1 MPPSGGPPVPI
12 PNKLIFPDILP
23 CMNWINLET
32 STLDS
37 PEFLGAEPIERATWL
52 CLLRYC
58 VGQENGGRIAGCR
71 DWKDRR
77 CQQLVRVTAREIGS
91 ACDLWSWDGDDL
103 VVFEYPT
110 EKEAEV
116 KQRRE
121 TAKTNG
127 RNGGRPKKNQPESHE
142 KPTSETEP
150 KPTSVISEKAE
161 GEGEGEGEEKEKGRE
176 VNYTPDA
183 TRSHAIPSLA
193 EVKAYAR
200 SGPVPISEACAVAF
214 HDTQEAAGWITK
226 HGHSIADWRAA
237 LRRYASHWNEVEKGK
252 STRTTSHS
260 TRPPHRQGEFPEPK
274 IELPS
279 L

>member
-1 MPPSGGPPVPI
+1 
-12 PNKLIFPDILP
+12 
-23 CMNWINLET
+23 MNWINLET

-52 CLLRYC
+52 CLMRYC
-58 VGQENGGRIAGCR
+58 VGQENGGRITGCR

-77 CQQLVRVTAREIGS
+77 WQQLVRVTAREIGS
-91 ACDLWSWDGDDL
+91 SCDLWKWDGDDL
-103 VVFEYPT
+103 VVFAYPI

-127 RNGGRPKKNQPESHE
+127 RNGGRPKKNPTETDRE
-142 KPTSETEP
+142 PTSETES
-150 KPTSVISEKAE
+150 KPTLVISAKA
-161 GEGEGEGEEKEKGRE
+161 EGEGEEKEKGRE

-200 SGPVPISEACAVAF
+200 SAAVPISEACVVAF

-237 LRRYASHWNEVEKGK
+237 LRRYASHWNELEKSK
-252 STRTTSHS
+252 PV
-260 TRPPHRQGEFPEPK
+260 RPPHRAGEFPEPQPA
-274 IELPS
+274 LPS